1 MAEQSHH
8 LLTPRQF
15 GKQKVGVTLKNLK
28 NLQPKRKLLK
38 NGAKT
43 MDDKIITVVGPA
55 GHQKIKESEL
65 PIYQGRGFTLWEPA
79 NSAKE
84 SKSSSK
90 RKQEDKD

>member
-1 MAEQSHH
+1 
-8 LLTPRQF
+8 
-15 GKQKVGVTLKNLK
+15 
-28 NLQPKRKLLK
+28 
-38 NGAKT
+38 

-55 GHQKIKESEL
+55 GHQRIRESEL
-65 PIYQGRGFTLWEPA
+65 ETYRGRGFTLWKPA